1 MKKLI
6 FFSLCALLMSSSC
19 KKDNQVIQKHTC
31 FLMDIGGK
39 PIVGKRVRYF
49 NGQSSDIDFNDPNNL
64 LQELKSDS
72 EGKLVFN
79 GTYNSDLGWVN
90 LVLEPD
96 STHLAL
102 NSVNFSNPVDT
113 IFFDRIVPVK
123 LRITI
128 RSPVYLYARA
138 WLSTGLP
145 PFSGQFA
152 PKTLAFWDLKEPLK
166 EPIDTLINIKAP
178 SKNSFLVTTLAA
190 VKGSDQYPYSFYSTY
205 SALLKDSTL
214 WIQF

>member
-6 FFSLCALLMSSSC
+6 FLSLCALLVYSSC
-19 KKDNQVIQKHTC
+19 HKDVQIAQKHTC
-31 FLMDIGGK
+31 FLLDIDGT

-49 NGQSSDIDFNDPNNL
+49 NGRTTDIAFNEPNNL
-64 LQELKSDS
+64 LQESKSDAT
-72 EGKLVFN
+72 GKIVFD

-90 LVLEPD
+90 LVPEPD
-96 STHLAL
+96 SVNLAL
-102 NSVNFSNPVDT
+102 NTANISDRVDT
-113 IFFDRIVPVK
+113 IFFDRVVPVK

-128 RSPVYLYARA
+128 KSPTYLYARVR
-138 WLSTGLP
+138 LTTGLP

-152 PKTLAFWDLKEPLK
+152 PKTLAYWDLKEPLK
-166 EPIDTLINIKAP
+166 EPIDTVINMKAP
-178 SKNSFLVTTLAA
+178 LKNSFLVTTLAA
-190 VKGSDQYPYSFYSTY
+190 VQGSDVYPFSFYSTY